1 MPESL
6 LTRAHADD
14 LPILLELVEEF
25 YVLDRH
31 AFDRDRVAAAL
42 GPLLA
47 SQEFGVV
54 YLVERDQG
62 YIVLTWGYSLESCG
76 REALVDEIYLRERG
90 QGLGARVMRAVFDHM
105 LRQGVVKMS
114 LETERHNSQ
123 ARQFYSRQ
131 GFIEDDSIWM
141 SRELAE

>member
-62 YIVLTWGYSLESCG
+62 YIAVSYTHLTLPTN
-76 REALVDEIYLRERG
+76 REV
-90 QGLGARVMRAVFDHM
+90 
-105 LRQGVVKMS
+105 
-114 LETERHNSQ
+114 
-123 ARQFYSRQ
+123 
-131 GFIEDDSIWM
+131 
-141 SRELAE
+141 

>member
-1 MPESL
+1 MTEPL
-6 LTRAHADD
+6 LTRALADD
-14 LPILLELVEEF
+14 LPILLELVQEF
-25 YVLDRH
+25 CALDRH
-31 AFDRDRVAAAL
+31 AYDRDRVAAAL

-54 YLVERDQG
+54 YLIEKDQG
-62 YIVLTWGYSLESCG
+62 YIVLTWGYSLESGG
-76 REALVDEIYLRERG
+76 REALVDEIYLRKRG

-105 LRQGVVKMS
+105 LRQGVVKMF

-131 GFIEDDSIWM
+131 GFMEDDSIWM
-141 SRELAE
+141 SRELTE